1 LWPLP
6 TWRSAAASSHS
17 CRPST
22 SARPAESHVP
32 LLRRLYAPS
41 ELRQIHRVEAEHW
54 AVHELPTHPECG
66 TKVPELLPTEQP

>member
-1 LWPLP
+1 M
-6 TWRSAAASSHS
+6 
-17 CRPST
+17 
-22 SARPAESHVP
+22 P